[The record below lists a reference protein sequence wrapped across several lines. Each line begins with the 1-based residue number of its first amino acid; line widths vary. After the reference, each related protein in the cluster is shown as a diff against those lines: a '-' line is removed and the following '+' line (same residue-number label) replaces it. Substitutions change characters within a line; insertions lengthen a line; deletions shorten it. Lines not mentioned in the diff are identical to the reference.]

1 MNGEESSYFVAA
13 EQKRWRSIRIMYL
26 VLFLNSTGFSI
37 LLPSLWPYL
46 QHLSPTVNYSFLG
59 FAAAGYSFG
68 QLIASPVVGKWST
81 MRKKV
86 TLPVQVTM
94 LVGVIGNLI
103 YALSGLM
110 KNTSPTWALWLVVV
124 GRVISGM
131 GAGCIALAR
140 SYHGTVTTLDERT
153 AVVSKGSMAQAA
165 GFIIGPGL
173 SFLTSL
179 VHKGYSYHSWE
190 VSQYTL
196 PAYLS
201 AVMIAVN
208 MVIVAVWFREGDD
221 VAPTEL
227 MVNSIVQ
234 SSEMI
239 TLRVKWSG
247 IVICNILFYIAMLS
261 FTVMETLN
269 TPIIQAELGLSQSQ
283 AVRYSSIFLT
293 CTSVFSFMTFAIS
306 TPLGKK
312 FGERKMMGVAFT
324 MSALAYILFYPMG
337 PNYIPKVEWTPL
349 SNLTVDDNSTVTE
362 VAGCNWRNKW
372 CYHQRQLNIAQFIV
386 ANCIL
391 LFSYPLGVVLLLS
404 RTSKILGPHPQ
415 GTVMGILTAVGSLSR
430 AVGPAIFTSLFQA
443 LGPPA
448 MVYVLVPALCISP
461 VLVFFG
467 RSHLETFETRHVKLQ
482 RELFT

>member
-1 MNGEESSYFVAA
+1 MTMNGEESSYFMVA

-46 QHLSPTVNYSFLG
+46 QHISPSVNYSFLG

-68 QLIASPVVGKWST
+68 QLLASPLVGKWST
-81 MRKKV
+81 VRGKI
-86 TLPVQVTM
+86 TLPVQLTM
-94 LVGVIGNLI
+94 FIGVVGNLL
-103 YALSGLM
+103 YALACLVKDS
-110 KNTSPTWALWLVVV
+110 SPTGALWVVV
-124 GRVISGM
+124 IGRVISGG

-140 SYHGTVTTLDERT
+140 SHLGTVTSLDERT

-173 SFLTSL
+173 ALVTSL
-179 VHKGYSYHSWE
+179 VQKGFCYESWE

-201 AVMIAVN
+201 AILITVN
-208 MVIVAVWFREGDD
+208 MVIVAVWFRED
-221 VAPTEL
+221 ATPAEF

-234 SSEMI
+234 SSEMA

-247 IVICNILFYIAMLS
+247 IVICNALFYIAMLS

-269 TPIIQAELGLSQSQ
+269 TPIIQAELGLSQTE
-283 AVRYSSIFLT
+283 AIKYSSIFLT
-293 CTSVFSFMTFAIS
+293 CTSVFSFMTFAIA
-306 TPLGKK
+306 TPLGKR
-312 FGERKMMGVAFT
+312 FGERKMMGIAFS
-324 MSALAYILFYPMG
+324 MSAFAYILFYPVG
-337 PNYIPKVEWTPL
+337 PGYIPRIQWTPL
-349 SNLTVDDNSTVTE
+349 SNVSISNPNNTE
-362 VAGCNWRNKW
+362 VTGCNWQNKW
-372 CYHQRQLNIAQFIV
+372 CHTQHRLNIAQFLV
-386 ANCIL
+386 ANSIL

-415 GTVMGILTAVGSLSR
+415 GTVMGILTAVGSFSR

-443 LGPPA
+443 FGPPA
-448 MVYVLVPALCISP
+448 MVYVLAPALSIAP
-461 VLVFFG
+461 ILVFLG
-467 RSHLETFETRHVKLQ
+467 SNHLETFESRHEKLQ
-482 RELFT
+482 RDLFT